1 MEKVSNWLSDGIKGK
16 FFDLFYCLLWFA
28 VAHLWS
34 NPSKTLTKILIIIIG
49 VLSLF
54 LIHYIVKNNKL
65 AHILKEYEESPI
77 IKKREELIELLSVY
91 LEDPNKF
98 DEDVHNMSD
107 VKFNKLQ
114 NVLDEFVVDVST
126 CAGNA
131 IAFNSDN
138 RTQMVKDIIQEVKNG
153 KLDLELESYW

>member
-1 MEKVSNWLSDGIKGK
+1 M
-16 FFDLFYCLLWFA
+16 
-28 VAHLWS
+28 
-34 NPSKTLTKILIIIIG
+34 
-49 VLSLF
+49 
-54 LIHYIVKNNKL
+54 
-65 AHILKEYEESPI
+65 
-77 IKKREELIELLSVY
+77 REELIELLSVY

-114 NVLDEFVVDVST
+114 NVLDEFVVDVSA

-131 IAFNSDN
+131 IAFNSGN

-153 KLDLELESYW
+153 KLDLELESYL